1 MNHHVHR
8 YVLYDHAE
16 KAVVEA
22 RTRHVRVTPSA
33 QHANVPTE
41 HQEQCCAPIR
51 ACARAPTA
59 TAPRISAPKC
69 AGCPVLCRRTTRSS
83 LHYSRSTSRPAQSE
97 MGGGK
102 FTAYL
107 ALWPSQLTRLQRL
120 QRVSVGDLGDA
131 LARQY
136 VRHVDGPA
144 LHQLAVLTRDA
155 RGRCEGRLSA
165 RAARATTAQAGPDST
180 FRRQ

>member
-1 MNHHVHR
+1 MSYADDHG
-8 YVLYDHAE
+8 HAE
-16 KAVVEA
+16 KAAEA
-22 RTRHVRVTPSA
+22 RTRHAVRTVR
-33 QHANVPTE
+33 QVVPTA
-41 HQEQCCAPIR
+41 HQYDRTSVAVLCAS

-69 AGCPVLCRRTTRSS
+69 AGCPVLCRRTARSS
-83 LHYSRSTSRPAQSE
+83 LHYSRSTSRPVQSE
-97 MGGGK
+97 LGGGK

-107 ALWPSQLTRLQRL
+107 ALWPSQLTHLQRL

-144 LHQLAVLTRDA
+144 LHELAVLTRDA

-165 RAARATTAQAGPDST
+165 RAARATTAQAGPDRT